1 MSPPVQVKHP
11 VRNRLY
17 PEFHRR
23 DSVRLQDIAD
33 LTVDIIRTRR
43 QPYSG
48 DSVTDILFGSLKQRY
63 HAFTFDPREAAAEKR
78 DFRTVSVMKRHK
90 RCLNRFGK
98 FPAFLSRLLRTAADA
113 RDFRLRAEY
122 TTETAALV
130 RDEKRN
136 VLMPCLH
143 LRNIREPS
151 APRIAPPRA
160 YCVPF
165 PCRVH
170 CCSGAP
176 PL

>member
-11 VRNRLY
+11 VRHRLY

-43 QPYSG
+43 QPYSR

-98 FPAFLSRLLRTAADA
+98 FPAFLSVLLRLALTVSRSLAEYIAVQAHLHCENAVVRRTVLADENIFENFLRRLLNNT
-113 RDFRLRAEY
+113 LQ
-122 TTETAALV
+122 L
-130 RDEKRN
+130 
-136 VLMPCLH
+136 
-143 LRNIREPS
+143 
-151 APRIAPPRA
+151 
-160 YCVPF
+160 
-165 PCRVH
+165 
-170 CCSGAP
+170 
-176 PL
+176 